1 MSQALKTPAAP
12 ILSIPLMATQSSIDM
27 DQIPGCGLALLLV
40 QQAQQKQQ
48 PLVIITA
55 DIHQADQL
63 RDEIRFFYSGQ
74 DESILS
80 FPDWETLPYDVFSPH
95 QDIISERL
103 TTLYRLPAIKPGQI
117 LILPVA
123 TLLQR
128 ICPRSFIQQH
138 VLLLDKGQKLH
149 MDDFR
154 HNLERGGY
162 VCVSQ
167 VMAHGEFAIRGS
179 ILDVFPSGHELPFRV
194 DLFDDEIDSIR
205 RFDPESQRSLDTID
219 SIHILPA
226 REFPFSK
233 EAITA
238 FRSRYREAIAGDPM
252 RSLVYENISQ
262 GIMPGGIEYYLPLFF
277 DQMEC
282 LFDYLPRNTLFVRTD
297 ALSTHIDHYW
307 QDLQQRHEQRRH
319 DVQRPI
325 LAPQKIC
332 LTSQEV
338 NDHLNKYQSV
348 VMASATSQN
357 DTTQIARKFNLA
369 PPPALLLQQRSQ
381 QPLSS
386 LLQYLSETSGRIV
399 LVAESTGRREALL
412 EMLREHKIQPRVFNG
427 WQQFL
432 HSSEKLGITVA
443 PLARGLLIIEP
454 EISIIAEPQ
463 IFGERVQQRRRRQ
476 SRTRDADAIIGNL
489 ADLHIGSPVVHE
501 EHGVGRYCGLQKLD
515 INGAETEFLALEYA
529 GGDKLYVPVSALNL
543 ISRYTGADE
552 EHAPLHKLGGDVW
565 KKLKR
570 KAAEKIRD
578 VAAEILA
585 IHALR
590 AAKQGEPCSINKE
603 DYALFASA
611 FPFEET
617 EDQKKAIDDVLADLA
632 SPISMDRVVCGDVGF
647 GKTEVAMRAAFVAA
661 NAGKQ
666 VAILVPTTLLAQQ
679 HYQNFRD
686 RFADWPFKIEGLS
699 RFKTKKQQDE
709 IIGDMESGRVDIV
722 IGTHK
727 LLQGDIRFKN
737 LGLLI
742 IDEEHRFGVQH
753 KEQFKK
759 LRAQVDILT
768 MTATPIPRTLNMS
781 LSGLRD
787 LSIIASP
794 PVHRLA
800 IKTFVSEWN
809 DAQIQEA
816 CLREIKRGG
825 QVYILHNEVKTIEKM
840 CQQIAALVPEARID
854 FAHGQMP
861 ERDLERVMLD
871 FYHQRFNVLV
881 CTTIIESGIDVPTAN
896 TIIINRADKLGL
908 AQLHQIRGRV
918 GRSHHRAYAYLIT
931 PPATALSE
939 DAKKRLD
946 AIASLEELGVG
957 FTLATHDLEIRGAG
971 ELLGEQ
977 QSGQINEIGFT
988 MYSELLDRA
997 VKSLKAGKVPNLD
1010 EPLHRGTDIEIGIP
1024 AFFPDDY
1031 IADVHSR
1038 LMLYKRIAST
1048 QNQAELDKI
1057 RVELI
1062 DRFGLLPQQAKNL
1075 FSVTMLKLITR
1086 DVGVKKIDAS
1096 DKHIRIVF
1104 MQNAS
1109 INPVKLIELIQTK
1122 SAMYKFNGKD
1132 TLHILKAESN
1142 HDERI
1147 STIKQTIQYLSLTE
1161 AA

>member
-1 MSQALKTPAAP
+1 MTQPQKTTEQNSLHLPD
-12 ILSIPLMATQSSIDM
+12 IRQFRQLTQM
-27 DQIPGCGLALLLV
+27 PGCSLALTLV
-40 QQAQQKQQ
+40 NQAAKKQQ
-48 PLVIITA
+48 PLVLITS
-55 DIHQADQL
+55 DIHQAEQL
-63 RDEIRFFYSGQ
+63 KNELGFFYSNQ
-74 DESILS
+74 DENILGL
-80 FPDWETLPYDVFSPH
+80 PDWETLPYDVFSPH

-117 LILPVA
+117 LVLPVA

-128 ICPRSFIQQH
+128 LCPRSFIQQH

-149 MDDFR
+149 INDFR
-154 HNLERGGY
+154 LNLERGGY
-162 VCVSQ
+162 SCVSQ
-167 VMAHGEFAIRGS
+167 VMAHGEFAVRGS
-179 ILDVFPSGHELPFRV
+179 IIDVYPSGHELPFRI

-205 RFDPESQRSLDTID
+205 RFDPESQRSLDSTD
-219 SIHILPA
+219 SIKILPA
-226 REFPFSK
+226 REFPFSN

-238 FRSRYREAIAGDPM
+238 FRSRYRETIEGDPT
-252 RSLVYENISQ
+252 RSLVYQNISQ

-277 DQMEC
+277 DQTEC
-282 LFDYLPRNTLFVRTD
+282 LFDYLPKNTLFICRDNLQNQVEQ
-297 ALSTHIDHYW
+297 YW
-307 QDLQQRHEQRRH
+307 HDINQRYEQRRH

-325 LAPQKIC
+325 LAPQKLC
-332 LTSQEV
+332 LNADEV
-338 NDHLNKYQSV
+338 KDRLTKYQTVEIS
-348 VMASATSQN
+348 TEQPQLET
-357 DTTQIARKFNLA
+357 TTQSPYFTLQ
-369 PPPALLLQQRSQ
+369 PTLVLQQRNQ
-381 QPLSS
+381 QPLSF
-386 LLQYLSETSGRIV
+386 LLAHIREFSGRI
-399 LVAESTGRREALL
+399 LLAAESTGRREAIL
-412 EMLREHKIQPRVFNG
+412 ELLREQKIHPHVVTD
-427 WQQFL
+427 WQSFL
-432 HSSEKLGITVA
+432 LSNYKLAITVA
-443 PLARGLLIIEP
+443 PLERGLELQQP
-454 EISIIAEPQ
+454 HISVISEPQ

-476 SRTRDADAIIGNL
+476 ARTRDADAIISNL
-489 ADLHIGSPVVHE
+489 ADLHMGSPVVHD
-501 EHGVGRYCGLQKLD
+501 EHGIGRYRGLQKLTL
-515 INGAETEFLALEYA
+515 NGTETEFLTIEYA
-529 GGDKLYVPVSALNL
+529 GGDKLYVPVAALDL

-552 EHAPLHKLGGDVW
+552 ENAPLHKLGGDVW
-565 KKLKR
+565 RKLKR

-578 VAAEILA
+578 VAAEILD
-585 IHALR
+585 IHAQR
-590 AAKQGEPCSINKE
+590 AARQGEPCVINME
-603 DYALFASA
+603 DYTKFASA

-617 EDQKKAIDDVLADLA
+617 EDQKKAIDDVLNDLALA
-632 SPISMDRVVCGDVGF
+632 SPMDRVVCGDVGF
-647 GKTEVAMRAAFVAA
+647 GKTEVAMRATFAVA

-686 RFADWPFKIEGLS
+686 RFADWPFRIESLS

-709 IIGDMESGRVDIV
+709 IIRELESGNVDII

-737 LGLLI
+737 LGQLI

-759 LRAQVDILT
+759 LRAEVNILT

-794 PVHRLA
+794 PVQRLA

-809 DAQIQEA
+809 DAQVQEA

-825 QVYILHNEVKTIEKM
+825 QVYFLHNEVKTIEKI
-840 CQQIAALVPEARID
+840 CKQLSELIPEARIE

-861 ERDLERVMLD
+861 ERELERVMLD
-871 FYHQRFNVLV
+871 FYHQRFNILV

-931 PPATALSE
+931 PPMTLLTD
-939 DAKKRLD
+939 DARKRLD
-946 AIASLEELGVG
+946 ALASLEELGVG

-977 QSGQINEIGFT
+977 QSGQIHEIGFT

-997 VKSLKAGKVPNLD
+997 VKSLKAGKQPNLD
-1010 EPLHRGTDIEIGIP
+1010 EPLHKGTDIDIGIP
-1024 AFFPDDY
+1024 AFLPDDY

-1048 QNQAELDKI
+1048 RSQADLDQI

-1062 DRFGLLPQQAKNL
+1062 DRFGLLPDQAKNL
-1075 FSVTMLKLITR
+1075 FSVTQLKLITNT
-1086 DVGVKKIDAS
+1086 VGVKKIDAS
-1096 DKHIRIVF
+1096 DKHIRIIF
-1104 MQNAS
+1104 NQNAE
-1109 INPVKLIELIQTK
+1109 IDPAKLIELIQTK
-1122 SAMYKFNGKD
+1122 SAKYKFNGKD
-1132 TLHILKAESN
+1132 TLHIMHESSLR
-1142 HDERI
+1142 DERI
-1147 STIKQTIQYLSLTE
+1147 STIKHTIQYLSLNE

>member
-1 MSQALKTPAAP
+1 MTPATGSA
-12 ILSIPLMATQSSIDM
+12 IPLLSQPISGTPQSINLNELH
-27 DQIPGCGLALLLV
+27 GCGLAMLLV
-40 QQAQQKQQ
+40 QQAQLKQQ
-48 PLVIITA
+48 PLVVITA
-55 DIHQADQL
+55 DIHQAEL
-63 RDEIRFFYSGQ
+63 LKDEIRFFYSSQ
-74 DESILS
+74 HENILS

-128 ICPRSFIQQH
+128 LCPRSFIQQH
-138 VLLLDKGQKLH
+138 VLLLDKGQKLNIN
-149 MDDFR
+149 DFR

-179 ILDVFPSGHELPFRV
+179 IIDVYPSGHELPFRI

-205 RFDPESQRSLDTID
+205 RFDPESQRSLDNID

-233 EAITA
+233 DAITA
-238 FRSRYREAIAGDPM
+238 FRSRYRETIDGDPM
-252 RSLVYENISQ
+252 RSLVYEQISQ

-277 DQMEC
+277 DQTEC
-282 LFDYLPRNTLFVRTD
+282 LFDYLPRNTLFIRTD
-297 ALSTHIDHYW
+297 ALNEQIDQYW
-307 QDLQQRHEQRRH
+307 LDINQRYEQRRH
-319 DVQRPI
+319 DVQRP
-325 LAPQKIC
+325 LLPPQKLC
-332 LTSQEV
+332 LTTQEV
-338 NDHLNKYQSV
+338 QDRLIKYQTVLLAKESSV
-348 VMASATSQN
+348 Y
-357 DTTQIARKFNLA
+357 TQLELMNRFNFAL
-369 PPPALLLQQRSQ
+369 PPMLLLEPRTQ
-381 QPLSS
+381 QPLSP
-386 LLQYLSETSGRIV
+386 LVNYLASYSGRV
-399 LVAESTGRREALL
+399 LFVAESTGRREALL
-412 EMLREHKIQPRVFNG
+412 ELLREQKIQPRIYTD
-427 WQQFL
+427 WQAFL
-432 HSSEKLGITVA
+432 QSNEKLGVMVA
-443 PLARGLLIIEP
+443 PLERGLQLTHP
-454 EISIIAEPQ
+454 ELSIIAEPQ

-476 SRTRDADAIIGNL
+476 SRTRDADAIISNL

-501 EHGVGRYCGLQKLD
+501 EHGVGRYQGLIKLE
-515 INGAETEFLALEYA
+515 INGTETEFLSIEYA

-543 ISRYTGADE
+543 ISRYTGASE
-552 EHAPLHKLGGDVW
+552 ENAPLHKLGGEVW
-565 KKLKR
+565 KKIKR

-585 IHALR
+585 IHAQR
-590 AAKQGEPCSINKE
+590 AAKQGQPCVINRE
-603 DYALFASA
+603 EYNRFANA
-611 FPFEET
+611 FQFEET
-617 EDQKKAIDDVLADLA
+617 EDQKRAINDVLTDLS
-632 SPISMDRVVCGDVGF
+632 SPVSMDRVVCGDVGF
-647 GKTEVAMRAAFVAA
+647 GKTEVAMRAAFVVA
-661 NAGKQ
+661 NSGKQ

-686 RFADWPFKIEGLS
+686 RFADWPLRIEGLS
-699 RFKTKKQQDE
+699 RFKSKKQQDE
-709 IIGDMESGRVDIV
+709 IISETQTGKVDII

-727 LLQGDIRFKN
+727 LLQGDMRFKD

-759 LRAQVDILT
+759 LRAEVDILT

-787 LSIIASP
+787 LSIIATP
-794 PVHRLA
+794 PVQRLA

-825 QVYILHNEVKTIEKM
+825 QVYFLHNDVKTIAKTCE
-840 CQQIAALVPEARID
+840 QIAALVPEARIE

-931 PPATALSE
+931 PALTALSD

-971 ELLGEQ
+971 ELLGES

-997 VKSLKAGKVPNLD
+997 VKSLKSGKKVDLD
-1010 EPLHRGTDIEIGIP
+1010 EPLNKGTEIDIGVP

-1031 IADVHSR
+1031 ITDVHSR

-1048 QNQAELDKI
+1048 QSQSDLDKI

-1062 DRFGLLPQQAKNL
+1062 DRFGLLPDQAKNL
-1075 FSVTMLKLITR
+1075 FSVTMLKLITQP
-1086 DVGVKKIDAS
+1086 VGVKKIDAS
-1096 DKHIRIVF
+1096 DKHIRIIF
-1104 MQNAS
+1104 LPNAN
-1109 INPVKLIELIQTK
+1109 INPANLIELIQNKT
-1122 SAMYKFNGKD
+1122 SLYKFNGKD
-1132 TLHILKAESN
+1132 TLHIMKKTNN
-1142 HDERI
+1142 HEERFA
-1147 STIKQTIQYLSLTE
+1147 TIKQTIQYLSLSE

>member
-1 MSQALKTPAAP
+1 MTHATDLAQPLLLMP
-12 ILSIPLMATQSSIDM
+12 LSGQPQSISLA
-27 DQIPGCGLALLLV
+27 QLHGCGLARLLV
-40 QQAQQKQQ
+40 QQAQLKQQ
-48 PLVIITA
+48 PLVLITA
-55 DIHQADQL
+55 DIHQAEL
-63 RDEIRFFYSGQ
+63 LKEEIRFFFNGQ
-74 DESILS
+74 DENILG

-138 VLLLDKGQKLH
+138 VLLLDKGQKLNIN
-149 MDDFR
+149 DFR

-167 VMAHGEFAIRGS
+167 VMAHGEFAVRGS
-179 ILDVFPSGHELPFRV
+179 ILDVYPSGHDLPFRV

-205 RFDPESQRSLDTID
+205 RFDPESQRSLDTTE
-219 SIHILPA
+219 SISILPA

-233 EAITA
+233 DAITA
-238 FRSRYREAIAGDPM
+238 FRSRYRETIEGDPM
-252 RSLVYENISQ
+252 RSLVYEQISQ

-277 DQMEC
+277 DQTEC
-282 LFDYLPRNTLFVRTD
+282 LFDYLPKNTLFVRSDELNTQ
-297 ALSTHIDHYW
+297 IEQYG
-307 QDLQQRHEQRRH
+307 QDMAQRYEQRRY

-325 LAPQKIC
+325 LPPQKLC
-332 LTSQEV
+332 LTEQEV
-338 NDHLNKYQSV
+338 QQRLEKYQTV
-348 VMASATSQN
+348 VLTKVSTEQQPELFN
-357 DTTQIARKFNLA
+357 RFNLVE
-369 PPPALLLQQRSQ
+369 PPLLLLEQRSQ
-381 QPLSS
+381 QPLSP
-386 LLQYLSETSGRIV
+386 LLHYLNQYTGRV
-399 LVAESTGRREALL
+399 LFVAESTGRREALL
-412 EMLREHKIQPRVFNG
+412 DLLREHKIQPRVNTD
-427 WQQFL
+427 WQSFL
-432 HSSEKLGITVA
+432 QSGERLGITVA
-443 PLARGLLIIEP
+443 PLSRGLQLTDP
-454 EISIIAEPQ
+454 ELSVIAEPQ

-476 SRTRDADAIIGNL
+476 ARTRDADAIISNL
-489 ADLHIGSPVVHE
+489 SDLHMGSPVVHE
-501 EHGVGRYCGLQKLD
+501 EHGVGRYQGLMKLE
-515 INGAETEFLALEYA
+515 INGTETELLCIEYA
-529 GGDKLYVPVSALNL
+529 GGDKLYVLVSSLNL
-543 ISRYTGADE
+543 ISRYTGASE
-552 EHAPLHKLGGDVW
+552 ENAPLHKLGGEVW
-565 KKLKR
+565 KKIKR

-585 IHALR
+585 IHAQR
-590 AAKQGEPCSINKE
+590 AAKQGQPCEINMD
-603 DYALFASA
+603 DYNRFAQA

-617 EDQKKAIDDVLADLA
+617 DDQKRAIEDVLADLA

-647 GKTEVAMRAAFVAA
+647 GKTEVAMRAAFVVA

-686 RFADWPFKIEGLS
+686 RFADWPLRIEGLS

-709 IIGDMESGRVDIV
+709 IICEIQSGKVDII

-727 LLQGDIRFKN
+727 LLQGDIRFKD

-759 LRAQVDILT
+759 LRTEVDILT

-787 LSIIASP
+787 LSIIATP
-794 PVHRLA
+794 PVQRLA

-809 DAQIQEA
+809 DAQVQEA

-825 QVYILHNEVKTIEKM
+825 QVYILHNDVKTIGKM
-840 CQQIAALVPEARID
+840 CQQIAELVPEARIE

-931 PPATALSE
+931 PPATLLSA

-971 ELLGEQ
+971 ELLGES

-997 VKSLKAGKVPNLD
+997 VKSLKSGKIPNLD
-1010 EPLHRGTDIEIGIP
+1010 EPIHKGTDIDIGIP

-1038 LMLYKRIAST
+1038 LILYKRIASVAT
-1048 QNQAELDKI
+1048 QAELDKI

-1062 DRFGLLPQQAKNL
+1062 DRFGLLPEQAKNL
-1075 FSVTMLKLITR
+1075 FSVTMLKLLTQ

-1096 DKHIRIVF
+1096 DKHIRIIFVADA
-1104 MQNAS
+1104 N
-1109 INPVKLIELIQTK
+1109 INPANLIELIQSK
-1122 SAMYKFNGKD
+1122 ASLYKFNGKD
-1132 TLHILKAESN
+1132 TLHIMKTTSN
-1142 HDERI
+1142 PEERLA
-1147 STIKQTIQYLSLTE
+1147 TIKQTIQYLSLNE